1 MCESQSTLERIGKVN
16 GDAMQMPLKVLI
28 VVGAVLASSIVAQA
42 LLGGLLGVK
51 GAWLAVLVAAL
62 ILGVLAAA
70 DAAQGDP
77 DDVGD
82 APYNPVFVAATA
94 IAIVGAVACLYLPMP
109 WGGLAAVGV
118 ILTLILG
125 LRVASGG
132 L

>member
-1 MCESQSTLERIGKVN
+1 MVMPYKVVIVIG
-16 GDAMQMPLKVLI
+16 G
-28 VVGAVLASSIVAQA
+28 VLASSVAAQA
-42 LLGGLLGVK
+42 VLGSVLHVR
-51 GAWLAVLVAAL
+51 GAWITVLIAAL

-77 DDVGD
+77 DDVSD
-82 APYNPVFVAATA
+82 EPYNRLMVAATV
-94 IAIVGAVACLYLPMP
+94 IAIIGAVACLYLPTP

-118 ILTLILG
+118 ILSLILG

>member
-1 MCESQSTLERIGKVN
+1 
-16 GDAMQMPLKVLI
+16 MPHKVLI
-28 VVGAVLASSIVAQA
+28 VVGGVIASSIVAHA
-42 LLGGLLGVK
+42 ILGWVLHVN
-51 GAWLAVLVAAL
+51 GAWLTVFIAAL

-82 APYNPVFVAATA
+82 EPYNLAFVAATGV
-94 IAIVGAVACLYLPMP
+94 AIVGAVACLYLPMP
-109 WGGLAAVGV
+109 WGGLAAVAV
-118 ILTLILG
+118 ILSLILG

>member
-1 MCESQSTLERIGKVN
+1 MNIGK
-16 GDAMQMPLKVLI
+16 GRDDAMRMPYKVLL
-28 VVGAVLASSIVAQA
+28 VVGGVLASSIVAEA
-42 LLGGLLGVK
+42 LLGALLHVR
-51 GAWLAVLVAAL
+51 GAWLTVFIAAA

-70 DAAQGDP
+70 DAARGDP
-77 DDVGD
+77 DEVSDE
-82 APYNPVFVAATA
+82 PYDLVFVAATV

-118 ILTLILG
+118 ILTLVLG